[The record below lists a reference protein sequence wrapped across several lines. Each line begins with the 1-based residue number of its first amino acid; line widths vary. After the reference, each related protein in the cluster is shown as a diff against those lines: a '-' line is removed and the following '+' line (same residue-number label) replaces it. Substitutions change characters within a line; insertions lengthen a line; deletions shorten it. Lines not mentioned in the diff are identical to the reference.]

1 MQAETNPLGYES
13 VGKLLRTF
21 AVPSIISMVV
31 STLYNIVDQIFIG
44 RGVGYLGNGATN
56 VILPLTVI
64 ALALGLMIGDGTTA
78 YFSLCLGQE
87 NRQRAAQGV
96 GNAITLTVVVSIL
109 LTVLSLV
116 FLKPLCVLFGATDA
130 TMSYSLEY
138 GYIIVLGFPFYM
150 FSMGFNSIVRADGS
164 PVYAMLSTLSGAILN
179 TILDPLFIFVFH
191 MGVRGAAIATV
202 LGQVVSCVMTLLY
215 LKRFQCITLTPDCL
229 LPRWKLCGRVCSLGI
244 SSFFLQLAATIVI
257 TVMNNVLV
265 KYGAV
270 SKYGAE
276 IPMTTL
282 GITMKVNQI
291 ITGIVIG
298 ISVGSQPI
306 IGYNYGA
313 GKTDRA
319 QKTYLFAIICS
330 TLVMGVGTLVFQLFP
345 DRIVSIFGSESE
357 LYQEFAIKS
366 LRIFLLLILLN
377 GFQLC
382 TGTFF
387 QAVGK
392 PVQATLISLS
402 RQVLFLLPALLILP
416 HFFGVEGAL
425 WAGPVGD
432 ACAFVLAL
440 AFGLAEWRK
449 TARASKQHHH
459 VSMEDYSY
467 DTPV

>member
-1 MQAETNPLGYES
+1 MQAETNPLGYQPI
-13 VGKLLRTF
+13 GKLLGTF

-44 RGVGYLGNGATN
+44 QGVGYLGNGATN

-64 ALALGLMIGDGTTA
+64 ALALGLMIGDGSTA

-87 NRQRAAQGV
+87 NRQGAAQGV
-96 GNAITLTVVVSIL
+96 GNAITLTVVASIL
-109 LTVLSLV
+109 LTALSLC
-116 FLKPLCVLFGATDA
+116 FLKPLCILFGATDA
-130 TMSYSLEY
+130 TMSYALEY
-138 GYIIVLGFPFYM
+138 GFIIVLGFPFYM
-150 FSMGFNSIVRADGS
+150 FSMGFNSIIRADGR
-164 PVYAMLSTLSGAILN
+164 PVYAMLATLSGAILN
-179 TILDPLFIFVFH
+179 TILDPIFIFIFH

-202 LGQVVSCVMTLLY
+202 LGQIVSCIITLLY
-215 LKRFQCITLTPDCL
+215 LGKFRCITLTPNCL
-229 LPRWKLCGRVCSLGI
+229 LPRRKLCGRVCNLGI

-298 ISVGSQPI
+298 ISVGAQPI

-313 GKTDRA
+313 GKIARVR
-319 QKTYLFAIICS
+319 KTYLLAVICS
-330 TLVMGVGTLVFQLFP
+330 TIVMGAGTLLFQLFP
-345 DRIVSIFGSESE
+345 DAIVSIFGSESD
-357 LYQEFAIKS
+357 LYREFAVKS
-366 LRIFLLLILLN
+366 LRIFLLFILLN

-387 QAVGK
+387 QAIGK
-392 PVQATLISLS
+392 PFQATLISLS

-416 HFFGVEGAL
+416 RFMGVEGAL

-440 AFGLAEWRK
+440 VFGLVELRK
-449 TARASKQHHH
+449 TSCNAQA
-459 VSMEDYSY
+459 M
-467 DTPV
+467 T